1 MSAVLGGTQ
10 SLHTNGFDE
19 AIALPTEE
27 AARIALRTQQI
38 IGYESGIVDTVDPLA
53 GSYFVEALTNEV
65 EAAAWEYINRIDAM
79 GGSVD
84 AIEQGYLQNE
94 IAASAYKYQRDIET
108 GEKVIVGV
116 NKFTS
121 EEQPLKDVF
130 SIDDSIRQLQ
140 IDKINKVKAE
150 RDNEQVKSI
159 LKKLDSNARADINL
173 MPTILE
179 AAESYATLG
188 EIADTMRN
196 VFGEYKS

>member
-1 MSAVLGGTQ
+1 
-10 SLHTNGFDE
+10 LHTNGFDE

-38 IGYESGIVDTVDPLA
+38 IGFESGVVDTVDPLA

-65 EAAAWEYINRIDAM
+65 EAAAWEYIHKIDAM

-84 AIEQGYLQNE
+84 AIEQGYMQNE
-94 IAASAYKYQRDIET
+94 IAASAYKYQRDIQT

-121 EEQPLKDVF
+121 EEAPLKDVF
-130 SIDDSIRQLQ
+130 TIDDSIRQLQ
-140 IDKINKVKAE
+140 IDKINQVKSE
-150 RDNEQVKSI
+150 RDNEKVKTI
-159 LKKLDSNARADINL
+159 LAQLDANAKANVNL

-196 VFGEYKS
+196 VFGEYTG